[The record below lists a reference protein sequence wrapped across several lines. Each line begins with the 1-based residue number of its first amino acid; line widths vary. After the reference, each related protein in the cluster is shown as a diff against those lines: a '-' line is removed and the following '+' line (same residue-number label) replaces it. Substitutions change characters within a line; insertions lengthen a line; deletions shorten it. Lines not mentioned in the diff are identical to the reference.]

1 MKTAFCRLMILA
13 GILTFLLLTAAPL
26 PAQVQPAPLP
36 PEIESTEF
44 NMIRVR
50 DAATAEI
57 TYGIHAS
64 IEGMA
69 VRRVTLVTPLSK
81 TFVLFDTAIPMSG
94 IRLALDTEATK
105 MSEAFFTTNFP
116 DGQYK
121 TQVTF
126 ADSSTQTL
134 PLNVLKQWPD
144 FPTVLYPASGAT
156 NVPNAP
162 LIQWTRTNGAYG
174 YAVSFSAANYFYD
187 VSRYDVP
194 WNKTSVLFP
203 EGTLLEGDTYEML
216 LEAGND
222 RCRSVTRVSFR
233 AAQTTLGPA
242 LISRI
247 PDNYLLGVMKMGSEG
262 YQIHGEVQPKA
273 SGYSRFEVVFPQS
286 AGSVTVFESPLA
298 SNPYQ
303 VWACMDLSVPVEVTG
318 AYTVKLRR
326 DGGSNSQVQVSTPS
340 QYPGEPVILAPTSG
354 QGVPPG
360 YLAKWSIGTGAAPNA
375 ILREVDLDKWRV
387 DSFVEPSVMQAAI
400 PAFPPTRGSSEEA
413 ELMLMHLRFQSSG
426 NATGFLGAATKT
438 KFEIH
443 YPTRAD
449 GGAWALYP

>member
-1 MKTAFCRLMILA
+1 MKTVSYRLMILA
-13 GILTFLLLTAAPL
+13 GMSAFLFLAAPPL
-26 PAQVQPAPLP
+26 PAQVQPAPLLP
-36 PEIESTEF
+36 GIESAEF

-57 TYGIHAS
+57 TYGIRVS

-69 VRRVTLVTPLSK
+69 IRLVTLVTPLSK

-105 MSEAFFTTNFP
+105 MSEAFFTANFP
-116 DGQYK
+116 DGQYT

-126 ADSSTQTL
+126 ADSSTQEL
-134 PLNVLKQWPD
+134 PLSVLKQWPD
-144 FPTVLYPASGAT
+144 FPTVVYPASGAT

-162 LIQWTRTNGAYG
+162 VVQWTRTNGAYG
-174 YAVSFSAANYFYD
+174 YAVSFSAANFFYD

-194 WNKTSVLFP
+194 WNKTSALFP
-203 EGTLLEGDTYEML
+203 EGTLLMGDTYEML
-216 LEAGND
+216 LEAWNGPCMSD
-222 RCRSVTRVSFR
+222 TRVSFR

-286 AGSVTVFESPLA
+286 AGSVTVFESPLS

-303 VWACMDLSVPVEVTG
+303 VWACMDLSVPMEITG

-340 QYPGEPVILAPTSG
+340 QYPGEPVILAPNPD

-360 YLAKWSIGTGAAPNA
+360 YLAQWNIGTGAAPNA

-413 ELMLMHLRFQSSG
+413 ELMLMPLRFQSSG
-426 NATGFLGAATKT
+426 NATGFLGAATRT

-443 YPTRAD
+443 YPTRTDRA
-449 GGAWALYP
+449 AWMLYP